1 MFQSWYYGDGGGEK
15 QVVQPLSKHWA
26 TLHMFFSLMSLITSK
41 RRSFI
46 KCPKDGVTCCK
57 AMQRKEKEKP
67 YDGTEINI
75 LLLKKYT

>member
-57 AMQRKEKEKP
+57 AMQSSMLSWS
-67 YDGTEINI
+67 DQQAH
-75 LLLKKYT
+75 LS